1 MSSAGAEKR
10 SAVLPTGP
18 RHDPEGYLFE
28 VAWEV
33 CQQLGGI
40 YTVIRSKIPSMIEH
54 WGERY
59 CLIGPYNPATA
70 AIEFDEAEP
79 PELLR
84 PALQKLHPSVASTV
98 SIRSTSTRT
107 DCRPT
112 ESLFPASLRSSAE
125 ATTMSAVGSSNSE
138 EPNTT

>member
-1 MSSAGAEKR
+1 MADAEKR
-10 SAVLPTGP
+10 PKVLPAGTC
-18 RHDPEGYLFE
+18 RDPEGYLFE

-70 AIEFDEAEP
+70 TIEFDEAEP

-84 PALQKLHPSVASTV
+84 PALQALRAMAPGEAAGTNWP
-98 SIRSTSTRT
+98 TR
-107 DCRPT
+107 
-112 ESLFPASLRSSAE
+112 RSSL
-125 ATTMSAVGSSNSE
+125 TLSW
-138 EPNTT
+138 